1 MSLCQ
6 WDPLNIWEPATK
18 VSLWRFFLR
27 VLLLIVRRNGH
38 KEVVKVWSREE
49 TIFPLA
55 FWFLNLEIWLWKRL
69 SFASTRPKRP
79 MGGRPSRI
87 LGQGYSRAGTFYCVI
102 YSVINRE
109 RVVQSFANNR
119 SKFTN
124 EKFFI
129 REGILRKK
137 CCSFGF
143 CPNEGGGALPK
154 FLAPFQN
161 VSKKHFRPSISAT
174 AFLYFWNS
182 ILH

>member
-1 MSLCQ
+1 
-6 WDPLNIWEPATK
+6 
-18 VSLWRFFLR
+18 
-27 VLLLIVRRNGH
+27 
-38 KEVVKVWSREE
+38 
-49 TIFPLA
+49 
-55 FWFLNLEIWLWKRL
+55 
-69 SFASTRPKRP
+69 

-119 SKFTN
+119 SKFTD

-129 REGILRKK
+129 REGILRKM

-143 CPNEGGGALPK
+143 CPNEGGGRALPK

-161 VSKKHFRPSISAT
+161 VSKKHGYDLLSSTNTLEALQKLQYIINLFSNQYRTIG
-174 AFLYFWNS
+174 
-182 ILH
+182 

>member
-1 MSLCQ
+1 MITIKTYMSLCQ

-38 KEVVKVWSREE
+38 KEVVKVWFREE
-49 TIFPLA
+49 TIFPVA

-109 RVVQSFANNR
+109 RVVQSLANNR
-119 SKFTN
+119 SKYTK
-124 EKFFI
+124 EKSAHIFI
-129 REGILRKK
+129 FL
-137 CCSFGF
+137 SFGQERIRSW
-143 CPNEGGGALPK
+143 NLTEES
-154 FLAPFQN
+154 APT
-161 VSKKHFRPSISAT
+161 SMLLWT
-174 AFLYFWNS
+174 
-182 ILH
+182 IL